1 MTQEYRNV
9 LVIDDDLL
17 TTELIKEILETDGY
31 TCEICQKVN
40 NLKKCLKQ
48 REFSIFFI
56 DLMLNGLE
64 GIKLIAELRCR
75 YPESI
80 IMVITGLS
88 AGEHMQSA
96 IESGADFY
104 FNKPVNAINLL
115 EKLRGIIQRILEP
128 EDSEPAE
135 GLIWEAFREASNPV
149 FVINNSGDLYFAN
162 NEFLKLAG
170 LKNERITR
178 FNLDSLRM
186 KSIDNPGSLIHRCNT
201 SMKET
206 RVMEIH
212 FNQGKADESWYN
224 VVINPMKRSISGH
237 EPLFLFQLFNI
248 TRKKQMDDFILN
260 NEEKFRSFIS
270 LSNDGMALVNEKG
283 QVIEWNGSLSRI
295 TGISMERVY
304 GEAIWD
310 IMSWGNIRIDDKAL
324 DIEGLKKFVLNTLK
338 RGLKINSVKENLCQ
352 ITHTDGHIVHL
363 QYSLFTIRVDNGYR
377 LGMVIRDNTVSV
389 NDRIYIASQHEKLN
403 QAYQEMEKLARI
415 DPLTQI
421 SNRRDVEIR
430 LDYEMTRYERHHHP
444 FSLSIMDIDDFKKF
458 NDTYGHD
465 MGDYVLTEIAKLM
478 KETIRAQ
485 DILGRWG
492 GEEFIL
498 VFPETDSSGGEI
510 IAERIRL
517 GIESHR
523 FSFKGDDVSVN
534 ITGGLAEYNP
544 GEELEKTVKRADK
557 ALYRGKNSGKNCI
570 VISN

>member
-1 MTQEYRNV
+1 MHEYKNV

-31 TCEICQKVN
+31 NCEICQKVKS
-40 NLKKCLKQ
+40 LKKCLKQ
-48 REFSIFFI
+48 REFEIFFI
-56 DLMLNGLE
+56 DLMLDGLE
-64 GIKLIAELRCR
+64 GIKLIRELRIR
-75 YPESI
+75 YPESV

-96 IESGADFY
+96 IEAGADFY
-104 FNKPVNAINLL
+104 FNKPVNATNLL
-115 EKLRGIIQRILEP
+115 DKLRSIIQRILEP
-128 EDSEPAE
+128 HAMESADN
-135 GLIWEAFREASNPV
+135 LIWESFQEASNPI
-149 FVINNSGDLYFAN
+149 FVINKSGDLYFAN
-162 NEFLKLAG
+162 NEFLKLSG

-178 FNLDSLRM
+178 FNLENLRLRN
-186 KSIDNPGSLIHRCNT
+186 IDDPGSLVRSCST

-206 RVMEIH
+206 RIMEIH
-212 FNQGKADESWYN
+212 FNQGKIDESWYN
-224 VVINPMKRSISGH
+224 VVINPMHRSNSAH

-248 TRKKQMDDFILN
+248 TRKKQMDNFILN

-295 TGISMERVY
+295 TGISMEKVY

-310 IMSWGNIRIDDKAL
+310 IMSWGNIRIDDKAVGH
-324 DIEGLKKFVLNTLK
+324 EVLKKFVLYTLK
-338 RGLKINSVKENLCQ
+338 KGLNLDNAKENLCQ
-352 ITHTDGHIVHL
+352 ITHADGHIVHL

-377 LGMVIRDNTVSV
+377 LGMVIRDNTASV

-430 LDYEMTRYERHHHP
+430 LDYEMTRYERHHNP

-465 MGDYVLTEIAKLM
+465 MGDYVLTEIANLM

-498 VFPETDSSGGEI
+498 VYPETTSRGGEI

-517 GIESHR
+517 CIDHHQ
-523 FSFKGDDVSVN
+523 FSFKGEDVSVS
-534 ITGGLAEYNP
+534 ITGGLAEYHP
-544 GEELEKTVKRADK
+544 GEERELTVKRADK

>member
-31 TCEICQKVN
+31 RCDICQKVK

-48 REFSIFFI
+48 GDFSIFFI

-64 GIKLIAELRCR
+64 GIKLIAELRQK
-75 YPESI
+75 YPDSV

-88 AGEHMQSA
+88 AGEYMQSA
-96 IESGADFY
+96 IEAGADFY
-104 FNKPVNAINLL
+104 FNKPVNALHLL
-115 EKLRGIIQRILEP
+115 ERLRDVIQRILEP
-128 EDSEPAE
+128 QETESANS
-135 GLIWEAFREASNPV
+135 LIWQSFQEARNPI
-149 FVINNSGDLYFAN
+149 FVINESGYLYFAN
-162 NEFLKLAG
+162 NEFLELSG
-170 LKNERITR
+170 LSKERIKR
-178 FNLDSLRM
+178 FNLESLRM
-186 KSIDNPGSLIHRCNT
+186 RNIDDPGSLVRGCDT

-206 RVMEIH
+206 RIMEIH
-212 FNQGKADESWYN
+212 FNHGKIDESWYN
-224 VVINPMKRSISGH
+224 VVINPMNRSTSGR

-248 TRKKQMDDFILN
+248 TRKKQMDNFILN

-295 TGISMERVY
+295 TGISMEKVY

-310 IMSWGNIRIDDKAL
+310 IMSWGKIRIDDKA
-324 DIEGLKKFVLNTLK
+324 IELEVLKKFIHYSLS
-338 RGLKINSVKENLCQ
+338 RGLNIDNAKENQCQ

-363 QYSLFTIRVDNGYR
+363 QYSLFTIRLDNGFR
-377 LGMVIRDNTVSV
+377 LGMVIRDNTASV

-421 SNRRDVEIR
+421 SNRRDVVIR

-444 FSLSIMDIDDFKKF
+444 FSLSIMDIDDFKNF

-498 VFPETDSSGGEI
+498 VFPETNSSGGKI

-517 GIESHR
+517 GIERHR
-523 FSFKGDDVSVN
+523 FSFKGEDVSVN

-544 GEELEKTVKRADK
+544 GEELEVTVKRADE